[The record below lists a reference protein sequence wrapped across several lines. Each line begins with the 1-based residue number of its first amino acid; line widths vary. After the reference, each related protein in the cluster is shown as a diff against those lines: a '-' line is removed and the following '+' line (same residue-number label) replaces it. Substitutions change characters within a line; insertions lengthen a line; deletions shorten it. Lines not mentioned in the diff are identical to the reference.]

1 MRILSLSLIAVG
13 VAVVLGVVV
22 LYHCLQNLDGTFA
35 AIDLNSLAQGKVH
48 ELLAVPEVWRSGLA
62 TWPHPGSFVNA
73 AAVFSTSCLVVI
85 CAVALQRFD
94 LWSSAGF
101 GLSLLCAELL
111 AYAIGFCWL
120 AAGNVPVEVCGPWLA
135 WMLSSMLYGAV
146 IAISAGAVE
155 LRRRSRSP
163 RANLLPQSA

>member
-1 MRILSLSLIAVG
+1 MIAVG
-13 VAVVLGVVV
+13 IGVVLSVVV
-22 LYHCLQNLDGTFA
+22 LHNCLQNLDGAFA
-35 AIDLNSLAQGKVH
+35 TIDLDSLALGRVH
-48 ELLAVPEVWRSGLA
+48 ELLARPEVWSSGLA
-62 TWPHPGSFVNA
+62 TWPHLGSFVNA
-73 AAVFSTSCLVVI
+73 AAVFSTSCLAVI
-85 CAVALQRFD
+85 CAVALERFD

-155 LRRRSRSP
+155 LCRRPRSP
-163 RANLLPQSA
+163 QANLLPQSA